1 MPTMDDIKKINKQLT
16 NVCGRKERLGE
27 NLDKTVEEL
36 CELAVEIQKY
46 KSNPSKERLRKI
58 ESEYAHVMVQ
68 FHIIQPYL
76 NAERALEEYRSKAQQ
91 RIESAK
97 SKK

>member
-1 MPTMDDIKKINKQLT
+1 MDDIKKINKQLT
-16 NVCGRKERLGE
+16 HECGRKGSLWD

-46 KSNPSKERLRKI
+46 KSHPSKERLRKM
-58 ESEYAHVMVQ
+58 ENEYAHVMVQ
-68 FHIIQPYL
+68 FHIIQDYL
-76 NAERALEEYRSKAQQ
+76 NSERTLAEYRSKALQ